1 MRAVIYARYSSDQ
14 QREASIADQIE
25 VCRRYAERQ
34 GWTVVDHYSD
44 AALSGASRH
53 RPAFQKLLR
62 EAGQR
67 RFDIVLCEAI
77 DRLGRRLADTADLQD
92 RLAFHGVRLF
102 TPQLGEITTI
112 HVAVMGMMAQ
122 VALKDLADKTRRGQ
136 LGRAIAGRMPGGKAF
151 GYDVLEGDADGRGK
165 RRINPAEAEVVQR
178 IFRLFADGVSPRAI
192 AKRLNAD
199 GVPGP
204 EGRLWQDTTIRG
216 QVERGTGILN
226 NAIYAG
232 RLEWNR
238 CSYVKDPETGK
249 RVARP
254 NPPEAWEVVEVPE
267 LRIIDT
273 ALWERVKERQT
284 SIGFTMGRD
293 DQGNA
298 LNRAHRRK
306 FLLSGLL
313 TCGCCGAGYTIMAKD
328 RYGCAAHRSK
338 GTCTNDRTISRFDI
352 ERRVLTGLK
361 ERLLA
366 PELVQEFVDSFR
378 AGVEAATADREA
390 NRRTRE
396 RELAAVERK
405 IAGILKAIE
414 DGLYHESMKERLI
427 ILEADKA
434 RLLAAAEEPNVDL
447 PSVLLPQLSNLY
459 RRKVEAL
466 EAALAGSEDSAEAM
480 ELVRIMIDRVVLT
493 PSSAGAG
500 LDADLHGELAGV
512 LAVCEGAAQ
521 MRKAQTHERPGS
533 FEPGRQVLV
542 VAGAGNHRELVL
554 QPVAV

>member
-1 MRAVIYARYSSDQ
+1 M
-14 QREASIADQIE
+14 
-25 VCRRYAERQ
+25 
-34 GWTVVDHYSD
+34 
-44 AALSGASRH
+44 
-53 RPAFQKLLR
+53 
-62 EAGQR
+62 
-67 RFDIVLCEAI
+67 
-77 DRLGRRLADTADLQD
+77 
-92 RLAFHGVRLF
+92 
-102 TPQLGEITTI
+102 
-112 HVAVMGMMAQ
+112 
-122 VALKDLADKTRRGQ
+122 
-136 LGRAIAGRMPGGKAF
+136 
-151 GYDVLEGDADGRGK
+151 LEGDADGRGK
-165 RRINPAEAEVVQR
+165 RRINGAEAEVVQR
-178 IFRLFADGVSPRAI
+178 IFRLFAEGVSPRAI

-267 LRIIDT
+267 LRIVDA
-273 ALWERVKERQT
+273 ALWERVKERQA
-284 SIGFTMGRD
+284 SISFEITRD

-313 TCGCCGAGYTIMAKD
+313 TCGCCGAGYTIMGKEL
-328 RYGCAAHRSK
+328 YGCSGRRRK
-338 GTCTNDRTISRFDI
+338 GNCANDRTISRFDI

-366 PELVQEFVDSFR
+366 PELVREFVDSFR

-414 DGLYHESMKERLI
+414 DGLYHESMKERLT

-434 RLLAAAEEPNVDL
+434 RLLAEAEESDADL
-447 PSVLLPQLSNLY
+447 PSVLLHPQLSD
-459 RRKVEAL
+459 RTHPVS
-466 EAALAGSEDSAEAM
+466 AA
-480 ELVRIMIDRVVLT
+480 VRL
-493 PSSAGAG
+493 PSSSRAAVRAGGSAAG
-500 LDADLHGELAGV
+500 RRCGPARRPATPAGQ
-512 LAVCEGAAQ
+512 L
-521 MRKAQTHERPGS
+521 R
-533 FEPGRQVLV
+533 
-542 VAGAGNHRELVL
+542 
-554 QPVAV
+554 